1 MVAHYLPHPQPFF
14 TDSTLVFSSTHKYN
28 KIIKSEW
35 GASYEQRSVYPK
47 TSGKN
52 YVMKK
57 LYNPDLVEL
66 YAANP
71 ESWTPCTHFE
81 VGDEFITDLERP
93 WDMPEGFC
101 GWAWA
106 DIQRTVYG
114 MARGG
119 QDVFVTCCTDGYRPV
134 IFKLEKL

>member
-1 MVAHYLPHPQPFF
+1 MSNNLSIEKHRV
-14 TDSTLVFSSTHKYN
+14 
-28 KIIKSEW
+28 KIT
-35 GASYEQRSVYPK
+35 V
-47 TSGKN
+47 
-52 YVMKK
+52 VKK
-57 LYNPDLVEL
+57 HFHEDLVRDF
-66 YAANP
+66 AANP
-71 ESWTPCTHFE
+71 DAWAPCSHFQI
-81 VGDEFITDLERP
+81 GDEFITDLERP

-134 IFKLEKL
+134 VFKLEKI